1 MVIDFY
7 YKGNCLMGIRS
18 DLETNFDYE
27 IVDEF
32 LDHYSMMVESME
44 VMIIDLTKPNMYKR
58 SINELFRVFHNIKS
72 ASGYLQILPMNKL
85 ASFVEDAL
93 EDLRNNSTSINQET
107 VDWLLQISD
116 MFAIWQDDLKQ
127 DSELSKIKFSL
138 LKTPDLDK

>member
-1 MVIDFY
+1 
-7 YKGNCLMGIRS
+7 MGIRS

-44 VMIIDLTKPNMYKR
+44 VMIIDLTNPDMYKR
-58 SINELFRVFHNIKS
+58 SVNELFRVFHNIKS

-85 ASFVEDAL
+85 ASFVEDEL
-93 EDLRNNSTSINQET
+93 EDLRSNSTSINQET

-116 MFAIWQDDLKQ
+116 MFATWQDNLKEDTQ
-127 DSELSKIKFSL
+127 LSKIKFSL
-138 LKTPDLDK
+138 LKTPYLD